1 MKKYTIKKNEL
12 YKRKKSLKWSMI
24 RKLLLGWFFPLF
36 MLTLAVI
43 LLIMG
48 NLYRQMEHTIMSSL
62 EKTTDIMQMQLK
74 DCELAS
80 KNASYMAVIAQ
91 AYARYQTDHD
101 RGALKNSVDTFLT
114 QQYAWNDNCKTA
126 ELVLLEDG
134 NCYYALNNSN
144 GGTYQD
150 IKFFHAQAKDIILKT
165 AESLDTATTLVHVD
179 GRIYMVRNLV
189 NSKFVPYA
197 VLSLELD
204 KDSLMESYAGIW
216 GYTDASMYWN
226 GELTDSKDNSTS
238 HTLSDY
244 TMQLFEKEEDNTV
257 YEHRQGVYSYAH
269 RKINTYNGTIIISVT
284 LDNRVLHAEMITVQY
299 VFLILIIFMIPL
311 VVQIMRF
318 FHKKVTVPLQE
329 LITAADAV
337 REGNLGIQLENKE
350 DNEEFYHVK
359 DSFNHMSLQLKNQF
373 DKIYLEEVALRDA
386 KIMALQSQI
395 NPHFLNNTLEIINWE
410 ARLNGNYKVSGMIE
424 ALSTMLG
431 ATMNRKEQQFHS
443 IAEEMAYADAYLYII
458 SHRFGAKFQCTK
470 HIDETLMTVQ
480 VPRLII
486 QPIVENAVEHGMNI
500 SAKGCLEIRLYKRE
514 DGYLCI
520 EVEDNGRLTTENKK
534 KIDQLLS
541 ANSSPSGEKRVSL
554 GIRNVDQRLKMIYGS
569 DCGLFI
575 IGNEQGNTIS
585 TILLKTEVQN
595 EQ

>member
-43 LLIMG
+43 LLIIG

-144 GGTYQD
+144 EGTYQD

-226 GELTDSKDNSTS
+226 GEPTDSKDNSTS
-238 HTLSDY
+238 HPLSDY
-244 TMQLFEKEEDNTV
+244 TMQLFEKEEDDTV
-257 YEHRQGVYSYAH
+257 YEHHQGVYSYAH
-269 RKINTYNGTIIISVT
+269 RKINIYNGTIIISVT

-500 SAKGCLEIRLYKRE
+500 SAKGCLKIRLYKRG

-575 IGNEQGNTIS
+575 TGNEQGNTIS
-585 TILLKTEVQN
+585 TILLKTEAQN

>member
-43 LLIMG
+43 LLIIG

-80 KNASYMAVIAQ
+80 KNASYMAVISQ
-91 AYARYQTDHD
+91 AYARYQIDHD

-144 GGTYQD
+144 EGTYQD

-244 TMQLFEKEEDNTV
+244 TMQLFEKEEDDMV
-257 YEHRQGVYSYAH
+257 YEHHQGVYSYAH
-269 RKINTYNGTIIISVT
+269 RKINIYNGTIIISVT

-575 IGNEQGNTIS
+575 TGNEQGNTIS
-585 TILLKTEVQN
+585 TILLKTEAQN

>member
-43 LLIMG
+43 LLIIG

-91 AYARYQTDHD
+91 AYARYQADHD
-101 RGALKNSVDTFLT
+101 RGAFKNSVDTFLT

-126 ELVLLEDG
+126 ELVLLENG

-144 GGTYQD
+144 EGTYQD

-165 AESLDTATTLVHVD
+165 AESLNTATTLVHVD

-204 KDSLMESYAGIW
+204 KDSLMESHAGIW

-226 GELTDSKDNSTS
+226 GEPTDSKDNSTS
-238 HTLSDY
+238 HILSDY
-244 TMQLFEKEEDNTV
+244 TMQLFEKEADDTV
-257 YEHRQGVYSYAH
+257 YEHHQGVYSYAH
-269 RKINTYNGTIIISVT
+269 RKINIYNGTIIISVT

-337 REGNLGIQLENKE
+337 REGNLGIQLENRE

-470 HIDETLMTVQ
+470 HIDETLMAVQ
-480 VPRLII
+480 IPRLII

-569 DCGLFI
+569 DCRLFI
-575 IGNEQGNTIS
+575 TGNEQGNTIS